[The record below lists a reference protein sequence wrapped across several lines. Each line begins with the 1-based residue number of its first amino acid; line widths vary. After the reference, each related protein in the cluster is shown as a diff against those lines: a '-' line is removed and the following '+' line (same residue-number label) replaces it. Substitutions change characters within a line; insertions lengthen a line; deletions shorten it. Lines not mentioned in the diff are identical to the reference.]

1 MLRRILGEIVNDLP
15 YTRLK
20 LFQNLGRFKA
30 WLAASRVDLGL
41 AFMISLLVGAGY
53 WLLASQIPQALI
65 DPTRDAW
72 VWFEADLIRVHPVML
87 DRYANNYRTNVHPL
101 QAIIMY
107 TPTKALIVAGLSER
121 LAVFGVLSAT
131 AGLWSAALFGGFRG
145 LGLPRFDAIVFTAL
159 GAVSSAAIFWMP
171 VPEVHAFAGLTVT
184 IALAFGT
191 MMQRGTIPPIL
202 QSISSVIA
210 FSMTITNWM
219 AGILTVLASNSYKRA
234 FRVLVDGFAIA
245 TIVFALQTVA
255 FPRAEF
261 FVPRLKT
268 EFAYV
273 LHDLAGGP
281 FEKFRAFFAYSIA
294 IPEVPFLDNPTFPE
308 WMRLSVQFSPV
319 QTVAW
324 VGIAGLV
331 LWAIVFIAGLSRAI
345 LNPGRNAPIAQAL
358 LLYLLFEGVL
368 HFFYGDETFLYSM
381 SYVPAMFLLAGF
393 SVLGKGRMFFL
404 ASAVAVIPFLAY
416 NNISEFLRVTSDL
429 QAHADAL
436 LQASGAASE

>member
-1 MLRRILGEIVNDLP
+1 MLRRILGEIVNDIP
-15 YTRLK
+15 DTRLT
-20 LFQNLGRFKA
+20 LSHTLGRFKT
-30 WLAASRVDLGL
+30 WLVASKADLGL
-41 AFMISLLVGAGY
+41 AFVISLLVGAGY
-53 WLLASQIPQALI
+53 WFLASQIPLALI
-65 DPTRDAW
+65 DPNRDAW

-121 LAVFGVLSAT
+121 LAVLGVLSAT
-131 AGLWSAALFGGFRG
+131 AGLWSATLFGGFRG
-145 LGLPRFDAIVFTAL
+145 LGLPRFDAVVFTAL
-159 GAVSSAAIFWMP
+159 GAVSSAAIFWMS

-191 MMQRGTIPPIL
+191 LMQRGTIPPIL
-202 QSISSVIA
+202 QSISSMIA

-219 AGILTVLASNSYKRA
+219 AGILTVLVSNSYKRA
-234 FRVLVDGFAIA
+234 FRILVDGFAIA
-245 TIVFALQTVA
+245 TVIFTLQRIA
-255 FPRAEF
+255 FPRSDF
-261 FVPRLKT
+261 FIPRLKS

-281 FEKFRAFFAYSIA
+281 LDKIRAFFAYTIA
-294 IPEVPFLDNPTFPE
+294 IPEVPFLDNPVFPE

-319 QTVAW
+319 QTLAW
-324 VGIAGLV
+324 VGLAGLM
-331 LWAIVFIAGLSRAI
+331 LWAIVFITGLARAI
-345 LNPGRNAPIAQAL
+345 LNPGPNAPVAQAL

-393 SVLGKGRMFFL
+393 SVLGKGRPFFL
-404 ASAVAVIPFLAY
+404 TTAVIAIPFLAY

-436 LQASGAASE
+436 LQASGN